1 MNEMTQTHKE
11 EKNPGTG
18 NTIIHIST
26 AYNVN
31 PNATEVNNTFIIC
44 SDAEGRRA
52 IKEAMG
58 TKAAGQP
65 DNLVTP
71 EKDIDT
77 DAIHSEIMSYVS
89 RVRPLLTDDAKSTFK
104 KIWEDILDLPEV
116 ANEVYKVGKQWGT
129 NFNRDLVANILYH
142 LRTRKIYKDVYHDNI
157 NGAALAY
164 ALEGNKEHSVKHALR
179 NEPPKDIRDAIDAML
194 AKNY

>member
-1 MNEMTQTHKE
+1 
-11 EKNPGTG
+11 
-18 NTIIHIST
+18 
-26 AYNVN
+26 
-31 PNATEVNNTFIIC
+31 
-44 SDAEGRRA
+44 
-52 IKEAMG
+52 
-58 TKAAGQP
+58 
-65 DNLVTP
+65 
-71 EKDIDT
+71 
-77 DAIHSEIMSYVS
+77 
-89 RVRPLLTDDAKSTFK
+89 
-104 KIWEDILDLPEV
+104 V

-142 LRTRKIYKDVYHDNI
+142 LRTREIYKDVYHDNI